1 MNNSWQFGVLAAG
14 ITALCVF
21 GSADGA
27 YGLELVSADLHRG
40 TQILTV
46 VFDEDVDP
54 DSVDASEFHLG
65 ARDSVFGRVALT
77 GADIAVDGATVSFTL
92 DTDQMNGVGLI
103 FSPRLTIGATAVADS
118 TGDPFGIRLEFVDDT
133 ILRSSFEQDGRYQAQ
148 GMDFNSDG
156 SRVFIG
162 YEDHISEYALYPAF
176 DISTASHVRDSP
188 TLDLFTGHFAFSPD
202 GTYLFVGAGTDDSN
216 DIRIDRYTLPFP
228 FDISSLTCFGLH

>member
-1 MNNSWQFGVLAAG
+1 MNNSWQFVALAAG

-27 YGLELVSADLHRG
+27 YGLELVSADLHTG

-54 DSVDASEFHLG
+54 DSVDASKFYLG

-77 GADIAVDGATVSFTL
+77 GAYIAVDGTTVSFTL
-92 DTDQMNGVGLI
+92 DTDQMTWRRTHFL
-103 FSPRLTIGATAVADS
+103 PAYLTIGATAVADS

-133 ILRSSFEQDGRYQAQ
+133 ILRSSFEQDGGRYQAQ

-162 YEDHISEYALYPAF
+162 YEDHISEYALVPC
-176 DISTASHVRDSP
+176 I
-188 TLDLFTGHFAFSPD
+188 
-202 GTYLFVGAGTDDSN
+202 
-216 DIRIDRYTLPFP
+216 
-228 FDISSLTCFGLH
+228 